1 MQRALKNNVEKSQ
14 ELENQTFSLEK
25 KIYRLEHDLR
35 LAATIDE
42 LQRLQAQVNKL
53 PTMNEI
59 NTVTA
64 KFEEFVRGEDFVRS
78 EEVLKASLKELSLL
92 INTKGNISDIE
103 KNNQV
108 ITKNFEQ
115 LRIQRSLKTDC

>member
-25 KIYRLEHDLR
+25 KIFRLEHDLR

>member
-1 MQRALKNNVEKSQ
+1 VQRALKNNVEKSQ

-25 KIYRLEHDLR
+25 KIFRLEHDLR